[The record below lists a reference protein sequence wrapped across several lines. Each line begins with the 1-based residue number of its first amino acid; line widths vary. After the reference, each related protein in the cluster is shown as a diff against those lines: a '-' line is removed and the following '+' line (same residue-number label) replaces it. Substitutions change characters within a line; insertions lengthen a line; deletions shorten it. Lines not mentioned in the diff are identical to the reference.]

1 MAWISLWPTR
11 ITEFLHAVQTVA
23 MVLEFS
29 MVVEVKY
36 FNSLFSFYK
45 ESETNKQYQT
55 KKKKNRT
62 TQKTQGLKLS

>member
-11 ITEFLHAVQTVA
+11 ITEFLHAVQIVA
-23 MVLEFS
+23 IVLEFS

-55 KKKKNRT
+55 KKKNQT
-62 TQKTQGLKLS
+62 TQKNQGLKLS